1 METEQPKQK
10 SSPHVLIFPCPAQGH
25 VNPMLK
31 LAELIAIQNLH
42 ITFLNTKYIHNR
54 LIQFNDD
61 IQDLL
66 ECYPKLQFKTIS
78 DFHDDE
84 EKHPGFGEKIG
95 DVVVALTLYGKPL
108 LRDVIVSEKISC
120 LIVDGIFGDLA
131 IDLAHEFGIQ
141 LITFRTVSACCLW
154 AYLCV
159 PKLIQCNELPIRGD
173 EDMDRIIRNM
183 PGMENLLRCRD
194 LPSFKRLAKENEHIA
209 LDHVVFQNQQSLK
222 ANALIL
228 NTFEDLEAPILS
240 QIRLHFPKLII
251 YTLGPLH
258 HHLNTT
264 KKTSSSSSSFFK
276 ADRTCMTWLESQ
288 PLKSVVY
295 VNFGS
300 ITSMKGEEIIE
311 IWHGLLNS
319 KKQFLWVIR
328 PNMVQE
334 KGLLKELEE
343 GTSKEQGLI
352 VGWVPQEEVLSH
364 KAIGAFLTHSG
375 WNSTLE
381 SLVYGV
387 PMICWPYFSDQQI
400 NSRFVS
406 EVWKIGLD
414 MKDVCDRKVLENMVN
429 DVMVNRKEEFLKSAM
444 EIAKLACKSVSCDG
458 SSYNNFRDL
467 IEYIR
472 STSP

>member
-1 METEQPKQK
+1 MCKSVKRFKQISQWSQRRK
-10 SSPHVLIFPCPAQGH
+10 VLGKEESELLTKVVSGTTHRERFLE
-25 VNPMLK
+25 MDK
-31 LAELIAIQNLH
+31 LNSGLVEIYL
-42 ITFLNTKYIHNR
+42 
-54 LIQFNDD
+54 
-61 IQDLL
+61 
-66 ECYPKLQFKTIS
+66 
-78 DFHDDE
+78 
-84 EKHPGFGEKIG
+84 EKIRG
-95 DVVVALTLYGKPL
+95 SDGKL
-108 LRDVIVSEKISC
+108 GSVSDYCVQCIIVSVLLLLFAIPMMRLLLLSRKMRRVGLLSSLLMFLMNIRKKINGES
-120 LIVDGIFGDLA
+120 
-131 IDLAHEFGIQ
+131 IDHINF
-141 LITFRTVSACCLW
+141 VST
-154 AYLCV
+154 
-159 PKLIQCNELPIRGD
+159 GD
-173 EDMDRIIRNM
+173 EDMDRMIRNV
-183 PGMENLLRCRD
+183 PSMENLLRCRD
-194 LPSFKRLAKENEHIA
+194 LPSFKRISKENDHIA
-209 LDHVVFQNQQSLK
+209 LDHFVFQTQQSLK

-251 YTLGPLH
+251 YTLGPLR
-258 HHLNTT
+258 HHLYTT
-264 KKTSSSSSSFFK
+264 KKTSSSLSFFK

-300 ITSMKGEEIIE
+300 IASMKGEEIIE

-334 KGLLKELEE
+334 KGLLKELEK
-343 GTSKEQGLI
+343 GTNKEQGLI

-381 SLVYGV
+381 SLVCGV

-414 MKDVCDRKVLENMVN
+414 MKDVCDRKVAENMVN
-429 DVMVNRKEEFLKSAM
+429 DVMVNRK
-444 EIAKLACKSVSCDG
+444 
-458 SSYNNFRDL
+458 
-467 IEYIR
+467 
-472 STSP
+472 